1 MLTMK
6 RTRDITPSEIGFL
19 KNVVDLYIQTGGPV
33 SSSSLKTSFRLGAST
48 AGIRKIMH
56 RLEEKGYL
64 QKPHVSAGRI
74 PTDIGY
80 RFYVDEIRT
89 FKPLDARIVEE
100 IQSKI
105 RRDWSD
111 VRDVMYRTSRI
122 LGELTS
128 YMGIIMG
135 IFDSQWVVRRLQIIQ
150 LEGGKGLA
158 VLTLIPHEERKL
170 IIDFPKRYPA
180 SVIDRS
186 VQIINER
193 IASYPL
199 EEAQERLDEYLRSGG
214 GAEREIAEIIS
225 AEAEYLF
232 DWVYDLK
239 YHFKGFEEQ
248 LAIPEL
254 NNTKTLQN
262 LVRIMGERSIMLKV
276 LKNRFEDD
284 VTVTIGHENEEE
296 GLEDFSLVTRRFDAG
311 MCGGILGILGPT
323 RMSYHM
329 VLSILK
335 RMAEELQRLELK
347 GS

>member
-1 MLTMK
+1 
-6 RTRDITPSEIGFL
+6 
-19 KNVVDLYIQTGGPV
+19 
-33 SSSSLKTSFRLGAST
+33 
-48 AGIRKIMH
+48 
-56 RLEEKGYL
+56 
-64 QKPHVSAGRI
+64 
-74 PTDIGY
+74 
-80 RFYVDEIRT
+80 
-89 FKPLDARIVEE
+89 
-100 IQSKI
+100 
-105 RRDWSD
+105 
-111 VRDVMYRTSRI
+111 
-122 LGELTS
+122 
-128 YMGIIMG
+128 MG

-284 VTVTIGHENEEE
+284 VSVTIGHENEEE